1 MCLPELHNGYPSL
14 RFTFETFKQ
23 CVHRHDFRM
32 AALQCAHGG
41 TPGNIFPGQAL
52 AEVICSDRTQYG
64 RGDKGVF
71 RSYLMNTVLMLTI
84 EILKQRS
91 CYISQT

>member
-1 MCLPELHNGYPSL
+1 MTSEWLLSRVHTGELL
-14 RFTFETFKQ
+14 ET
-23 CVHRHDFRM
+23 DF
-32 AALQCAHGG
+32 Q
-41 TPGNIFPGQAL
+41 NKAL
-52 AEVICSDRTQYG
+52 AEAICSDRTRYG

-71 RSYLMNTVLMLTI
+71 RSYLMKTVLMLTI

>member
-1 MCLPELHNGYPSL
+1 MTSEWLLCSVHTGELL
-14 RFTFETFKQ
+14 ET
-23 CVHRHDFRM
+23 DF
-32 AALQCAHGG
+32 Q
-41 TPGNIFPGQAL
+41 NKAL

>member
-1 MCLPELHNGYPSL
+1 MCIIMTSEWLLCSVRTGELL
-14 RFTFETFKQ
+14 ET
-23 CVHRHDFRM
+23 DF
-32 AALQCAHGG
+32 Q
-41 TPGNIFPGQAL
+41 NKAL
-52 AEVICSDRTQYG
+52 AVVICSDCTQYG
-64 RGDKGVF
+64 RGDMGVF

>member
-1 MCLPELHNGYPSL
+1 MTSEWLLCSVHTGELL
-14 RFTFETFKQ
+14 ET
-23 CVHRHDFRM
+23 DF
-32 AALQCAHGG
+32 QN
-41 TPGNIFPGQAL
+41 TVF

-71 RSYLMNTVLMLTI
+71 RSYLMNTVLALTI
-84 EILKQRS
+84 AILKQRS